1 MKYNKLFCSLAA
13 VAVTLFSACSE
24 LEDKDHYKD
33 GSLINSDELE
43 VVNESSEA
51 YLASHAE
58 YSSMNN
64 LFQTHGIYT
73 QLEAKNQLSTML
85 VAANDDYVAPEG
97 SATDID
103 NQVKAHVSDAAVSPA
118 NLKTEKNN
126 MRLLMWHGKYVD
138 VDLDD
143 AARNEGK
150 IAGHIM
156 FGTSSVKK
164 VVKTNTGYIYVLSSL
179 VSTPKSINDY
189 IASLDDNYSILRDT
203 IQASGGREFDKANS
217 KPVGVNSE
225 GNTVYDT
232 VWIYKNTH
240 FLEKD
245 VDLNSESLTAT
256 FLVSSNDVIEAAIA
270 DAKARLQKWG
280 LWDSW
285 DMERQ
290 HDFEYT
296 MRHWIMDASF
306 FNKKYTALELQNTDP
321 DNMLSSIFSNSW
333 KTSVQEID
341 PEPIELSNGVA
352 YRVKKIHIPNNI
364 LIWRLKEEFRIYEF
378 CDAAQKEQYFQ
389 FFNFNTGSIKLGGG
403 VAEWT
408 PLSGV
413 WPIIE
418 NRPLEVGIGENTT
431 DGWTFDYILCK
442 RNYLWKQGANGD
454 YPSRAWMVKNS
465 KKRSDLDLED
475 QKVSTF
481 LVPPGKYSLFL
492 GFVQNQNLTIKVSV
506 AVDGKTVATSDNIVL
521 GSATTFHYDRNPG
534 GYIEGYDPK
543 AENVSSNKK
552 AGNYDT
558 DGGKVI
564 DEVTIPDVKGDGSP
578 VQVSLHIECSSW
590 GTATK
595 TSFNHWCLRP
605 TTDNY

>member
-189 IASLDDNYSILRDT
+189 IAGLDDNYSILRDT

-321 DNMLSSIFSNSW
+321 DNMLSSIFSKSW

-352 YRVKKIHIPNNI
+352 YRVKKIHIPNNV
-364 LIWRLKEEFRIYEF
+364 LIWRLKEEFWIYEL
-378 CDAAQKEQYFQ
+378 CDAEQKEKFFQ
-389 FFNFNTGSIKLGGG
+389 FFNFTNSNIKSTVG
-403 VAEWT
+403 VAAWT
-408 PLSGV
+408 PLAGV
-413 WPIIE
+413 WPTIE
-418 NRPLEVGIGENTT
+418 DRALEAGVGENTT
-431 DGWTFDYILCK
+431 DGWSLDFIPCK
-442 RNYLWKQGANGD
+442 RNYLWQQGANGD
-454 YPSRAWMVKNS
+454 YPSRAWMVKNV
-465 KKRSDLDLED
+465 KKRGDLDLD
-475 QKVSTF
+475 NPRISTF
-481 LVPPGKYSLFL
+481 LIPPGKYTLYFGSK
-492 GFVQNQNLTIKVSV
+492 QNQNQDVKFTVMV
-506 AVDGKTVATSDNIVL
+506 NGQAVATSDVITL
-521 GSATTFHYDRNPG
+521 GSTTTFHYDRNPSN
-534 GYIEGYDPK
+534 YIEGYDPK
-543 AENVSSNKK
+543 AENLSSNKK

-558 DGGKVI
+558 DGGKIMDDV
-564 DEVTIPDVKGDGSP
+564 VIPDVKGDGSP
-578 VQVSLHIECSSW
+578 VQITLRIECASW
-590 GTATK
+590 AGQTK
-595 TSFNHWCLRP
+595 MTFNHWCLRP
-605 TTDNY
+605 AADNY